1 MRLSQPVSTVA
12 CALSCMGLPT
22 VIAQNYY
29 FSAKQNAKRLHG
41 ASVYRWLVMY
51 SPSEEMEPIHLVHVW
66 SRELMTIKGNK
77 QHKKK
82 AVAVAKPRPA
92 HKQNNNKRGP
102 VNAIGRAIGTAVGGL
117 PGTLIKGAAGFL
129 GHILGSGG
137 YRVNRNSIMMDPNG
151 PPSFS
156 TADEGSIIYH
166 REYIGDVT
174 GSTAFVN
181 NAYNINPTNSTLFP
195 WLANLAENF
204 QEFDFLGLVMEYK
217 TTSGT
222 AVSSTNTALGT
233 VIMGTQYDVDLPSFA
248 SKQEMEN
255 TEFSTSCVPFCNML
269 HPIECKPALTLLSKL
284 YVPPGGVVPAGADAH
299 LYNLGK
305 FQIAT
310 VGMQAGVTV
319 IGELWVTYQVR
330 LMKPRL
336 VNPGNS
342 DLAVAHFT
350 ESPTS
355 SATSG
360 KIFGTAGAITVFNTS
375 PTTLYTSGLDAVV
388 ITTPGKYMVISLMV
402 GGTFTSNTTLS
413 SGANISFVPGFQH
426 DTISGWT
433 SIDTGSGFNTTCSL
447 VSVSTGGT
455 GASNVITF
463 VGGAGYATGVTD
475 VWIIGIPDGANS
487 NVVLNAVSK
496 FLETT
501 EYVKVIKGLN
511 GLLTSV

>member
-1 MRLSQPVSTVA
+1 
-12 CALSCMGLPT
+12 
-22 VIAQNYY
+22 
-29 FSAKQNAKRLHG
+29 
-41 ASVYRWLVMY
+41 
-51 SPSEEMEPIHLVHVW
+51 
-66 SRELMTIKGNK
+66 
-77 QHKKK
+77 
-82 AVAVAKPRPA
+82 
-92 HKQNNNKRGP
+92 
-102 VNAIGRAIGTAVGGL
+102 L

-156 TADEGSIIYH
+156 TADEGSVIYH

-181 NAYNINPTNSTLFP
+181 NAYDITPTNSTLFP

-233 VIMGTQYDVDLPSFA
+233 VIMGTQYDVDLPNFA

-269 HPIECKPALTLLSKL
+269 HPIECKPALTLLNKL
-284 YVPPGGVVPAGADAH
+284 YIPPGGVVPAGADAH

-310 VGMQAGVTV
+310 AGMQAGVTV

-336 VNPGNS
+336 VNPGDS
-342 DLAVAHFT
+342 DMAIAHFT
-350 ESPTS
+350 ESPT
-355 SATSG
+355 ATASNTNV
-360 KIFGTAGAITVFNTS
+360 FGTAGAITVFNTS
-375 PTTLYTSGLDAVV
+375 PTTLYSTGLSAVV
-388 ITTPGKYMVISLMV
+388 ISTPGKYFVITLMV
-402 GGTFTSNTTLS
+402 GGTFTTPTTQILGS
-413 SGANISFVPGFQH
+413 SVDSIAGFQH

-433 SIDTGSGFNTTCSL
+433 SIDLGSTFCTSCSL
-447 VSVSTGGT
+447 VYVSTGGT
-455 GASNVITF
+455 GASNTITF
-463 VGGAGYATGVTD
+463 RGGAGYASGVTD
-475 VWIIGIPDGANS
+475 VWIVGLPDGANS
-487 NVVLNAVSK
+487 NAMLKAVSK
-496 FLETT
+496 ILETSD
-501 EYVKVIKGLN
+501 YVKVVKGLN
-511 GLLTSV
+511 GLLTST